1 MKTFLKAISKKS
13 NLKTPLSFG
22 EGWGVRLC
30 LLFLLTACNNSTP
43 KYDATGTFE
52 ATDVIVSAEA
62 SGRLLSLDIE
72 EGTALKAG
80 EEVGIID
87 TVQLYLRKLQLEAS
101 VKSVEGQRPDILK
114 QVAATKEQ
122 IVQAKREHDR
132 VANLLR
138 VGAAN
143 QKQLDDAESLLEVL
157 QKQLAAQNSTLQ
169 NSDQS
174 LAWQS
179 SSVGIQ
185 VAQVEDQLS
194 KCHIISPLT
203 GTVLAKY
210 AEAGE
215 LAAPGTPLFKVA
227 DMEQIY
233 LRAYITS
240 EQLASVK
247 LGQKVNVYSD
257 YGNDV
262 PKEYPGIVTWIS
274 DSSEFTPKTILT
286 KDERANLVYAVK
298 IAVKNDGLLKIGMYG
313 GVKW

>member
-1 MKTFLKAISKKS
+1 MKSFKLLPVLFFLGACSS
-13 NLKTPLSFG
+13 GTP
-22 EGWGVRLC
+22 E
-30 LLFLLTACNNSTP
+30 
-43 KYDATGTFE
+43 YDATGTFE
-52 ATDVIVSAEA
+52 ATEVIVSAEA
-62 SGRLLSLDIE
+62 SGKILGLDVE
-72 EGTALKAG
+72 EGTTLKAG
-80 EEVGIID
+80 QEVGIID
-87 TVQLYLRKLQLEAS
+87 TVQLYLKKLQLEAS
-101 VKSVEGQRPDILK
+101 AKSVEGQRPDILK

-122 IVQAKREHDR
+122 ILQAQRERDR

-143 QKQLDDAESLLEVL
+143 QKQLDDAESLLKVL
-157 QKQLAAQNSTLQ
+157 RKQLTAQNSTLR

-174 LAWQS
+174 LTWQS

-185 VAQVEDQLS
+185 VAQIEDQLK

-215 LAAPGTPLFKVA
+215 LAAPGTPLFKIA

-240 EQLASVK
+240 EQLSEVQ
-247 LGQKVNVYSD
+247 LGQKVTVYSD
-257 YGNDV
+257 DGKDV
-262 PKEYPGIVTWIS
+262 RKDYPGIVIWIS

-286 KDERANLVYAVK
+286 KDERANLVYAIKV
-298 IAVKNDGLLKIGMYG
+298 AVKNDGMLKIGMYG
-313 GVKW
+313 GVDFND

>member
-1 MKTFLKAISKKS
+1 MKSFTLFPVLFFLVACSS
-13 NLKTPLSFG
+13 GTP
-22 EGWGVRLC
+22 E
-30 LLFLLTACNNSTP
+30 
-43 KYDATGTFE
+43 YDATGTFE
-52 ATDVIVSAEA
+52 ATDVVVSAEA
-62 SGRLLSLDIE
+62 SGKILGLDVE
-72 EGTALKAG
+72 EGTVLKAG
-80 EEVGIID
+80 QKAGIID
-87 TVQLYLRKLQLEAS
+87 TVQLYLKKLQLEAG

-122 IVQAKREHDR
+122 IVQAQRERDR

-143 QKQLDDAESLLEVL
+143 QKQLDDAESLLKVL
-157 QKQLAAQNSTLQ
+157 RKQLAAQNSTLQ

-174 LAWQS
+174 LTWQS

-185 VAQVEDQLS
+185 VAQVEDQLK
-194 KCHIISPLT
+194 KCHIVAPLT

-215 LAAPGTPLFKVA
+215 LAAPGTPLFKMA

-233 LRAYITS
+233 LRAYVTS
-240 EQLASVK
+240 EQLSEVK
-247 LGQKVNVYSD
+247 LGRKVTVYAD
-257 YGNDV
+257 YGKDV
-262 PKEYPGIVTWIS
+262 RTAYPGVVTWIS

-298 IAVKNDGLLKIGMYG
+298 VAVKNDGMLKIGMYG
-313 GVKW
+313 GVDL

>member
-1 MKTFLKAISKKS
+1 MKSFTLFPVLFFLVACSS
-13 NLKTPLSFG
+13 GTP
-22 EGWGVRLC
+22 E
-30 LLFLLTACNNSTP
+30 
-43 KYDATGTFE
+43 YDATGTFE
-52 ATDVIVSAEA
+52 ATDVVVSAEA
-62 SGRLLSLDIE
+62 SGKILCLDVE
-72 EGTALKAG
+72 EGTVLKAG
-80 EEVGIID
+80 QEAGIID
-87 TVQLYLRKLQLEAS
+87 TVQLYLKKLQLEAG

-122 IVQAKREHDR
+122 IVQAQRERDR

-143 QKQLDDAESLLEVL
+143 QKQLDDAESLLKVL
-157 QKQLAAQNSTLQ
+157 CKQLAAQNSTLQ

-174 LAWQS
+174 LTWQS

-185 VAQVEDQLS
+185 VAQVEDQLK
-194 KCHIISPLT
+194 KCHIVAPLT

-215 LAAPGTPLFKVA
+215 LAAPGTPLFKMA

-233 LRAYITS
+233 LRAYVTS
-240 EQLASVK
+240 EQLSEVK
-247 LGQKVNVYSD
+247 LGRKVTVYAD
-257 YGNDV
+257 YGKDV
-262 PKEYPGIVTWIS
+262 RTAYPGVVTWIS

-298 IAVKNDGLLKIGMYG
+298 VAVKNDGMLKIGMYG
-313 GVKW
+313 GVDL

>member
-1 MKTFLKAISKKS
+1 MKSFTLFPVLFFLVACSS
-13 NLKTPLSFG
+13 GTP
-22 EGWGVRLC
+22 E
-30 LLFLLTACNNSTP
+30 
-43 KYDATGTFE
+43 YDATGTFE
-52 ATDVIVSAEA
+52 ATDVVVSAEA
-62 SGRLLSLDIE
+62 SGKILGLDVE
-72 EGTALKAG
+72 EGTVLKAG
-80 EEVGIID
+80 QEAGIID
-87 TVQLYLRKLQLEAS
+87 TVQLYLKKLQLEAG

-122 IVQAKREHDR
+122 IVQAQRERDR

-143 QKQLDDAESLLEVL
+143 QKQLDDAESLLKVL
-157 QKQLAAQNSTLQ
+157 RKQLAAQNSTLQ

-174 LAWQS
+174 LTWQS

-185 VAQVEDQLS
+185 VAQVEDQLK
-194 KCHIISPLT
+194 KCHIVAPLT

-215 LAAPGTPLFKVA
+215 LAAPGTPLFKIV

-233 LRAYITS
+233 LRAYVTS
-240 EQLASVK
+240 EQLSEVK
-247 LGQKVNVYSD
+247 LGRKVTVYAD
-257 YGNDV
+257 YGKDV
-262 PKEYPGIVTWIS
+262 RTAYPGVVTWIS

-298 IAVKNDGLLKIGMYG
+298 VAVKNDGMLKIGMYG
-313 GVKW
+313 GVDL